1 MFSYVERQFPV
12 GSIVTLKKD
21 STKREYK
28 VFEVF
33 KNSGRLIIRNI
44 NWGDGE
50 GEEFI
55 QLKVDAS
62 EIEHSTELGR
72 TLYE

>member
-1 MFSYVERQFPV
+1 MFSYVEQQFPI
-12 GSIVTLKKD
+12 GSIVTLKND
-21 STKREYK
+21 ATKREYK
-28 VFEVF
+28 VFEIF
-33 KNSGRLIIRNI
+33 RNSGRLIIRNL
-44 NWGDGE
+44 NWGDQE
-50 GEEFI
+50 GQEFI

>member
-1 MFSYVERQFPV
+1 MFSYVEKKFPV
-12 GSIVTLKKD
+12 GSIVTLKND

-33 KNSGRLIIRNI
+33 TRSGRLIIRNL
-44 NWGDGE
+44 NWGDESGQ
-50 GEEFI
+50 EFI
-55 QLKVDAS
+55 QLKVDES

-72 TLYE
+72 VLYE